1 MNKTRVEQIIKAEHL
16 IKPDL
21 KVINDDLKR
30 YLGNQENEI
39 DLFEFYCY
47 FKKIGNDK
55 LLNNNGKIKI
65 EYEEYNKK
73 SLKKNLENI
82 DRNTE
87 WYDYL
92 VKFLETEKIIN
103 EILESIVKRFH
114 LDLDLEMGTDIELP
128 KFNYLENEIKFRKK
142 DKKCILKLNKD
153 SIVYNDEKGRLDGI
167 TINNLITRLL
177 KDLELDRQSGY
188 IYNGGILYD
197 SLIKYVNN
205 KDKLVLQ

>member
-21 KVINDDLKR
+21 KVINDDLER

-55 LLNNNGKIKI
+55 LLNNNEKIKI

-73 SLKKNLENI
+73 SLRKNLENI

-114 LDLDLEMGTDIELP
+114 LDLDLKMGTDIELP
-128 KFNYLENEIKFRKK
+128 KFNYLENEIKFRKN
-142 DKKCILKLNKD
+142 DKKYILKLNKD

-177 KDLELDRQSGY
+177 KDLELDMQSGY